1 MSHPNGD
8 TGLEGLRWYFFIPI
22 AGYFLYLPHAS
33 REFPDVRGWRK
44 VGMVLENTAL
54 YIALGAL
61 TALVGM
67 PPAPWLATVTG
78 IVLGVTA
85 IEFLVMRKWGDRFRR
100 LGWHHIRTFTRR
112 RLVLSIV
119 YVAVQTWSFLNL
131 GYAVA
136 HYLTWPA

>member
-1 MSHPNGD
+1 LAHSNGRD
-8 TGLEGLRWYFFIPI
+8 ALEGLRWYFFIPI
-22 AGYFLYLPHAS
+22 AGYFLYLPIAS
-33 REFPDVRGWRK
+33 REFPDVRGWRR

-61 TALVGM
+61 TVFVGM
-67 PPAPWLATVTG
+67 TIAMWLATVTG

-112 RLVLSIV
+112 RLVLSVI

-136 HYLTWPA
+136 HYLMWPA